1 MKKFFYFVLAITV
14 AAIAAVSCTKSEDD
28 HLVKEEG
35 GYYYTF
41 TIDEGLTKATLGEEG
56 VKWVDGDKV
65 GMFIENASG
74 EKVYYGYANVDV
86 STTPKSVILYSSN
99 EIPQGSKAYAYY
111 PYNEENKDNTPATT
125 KISLISPQTGS
136 AISTMPMAG
145 IPFTVNTT
153 VPVDTET
160 HKAQTN
166 GAIKFLNLGAII
178 EFQIYAQAYSSE
190 TVQYVTF
197 TADTKKNQAG
207 NSVNPIAVS
216 GNASLDLSGI
226 NLEDESCLDLA
237 FEQESSSNSVRVN
250 QEVPVAATKDA
261 ASPVFMAIAPGT
273 YTGTITVGTDVATY
287 TFTFDNNKAVSLP
300 RNVLKRFVM
309 NLANAQRV
317 EEVIEVVK
325 EIPYSETFA
334 TSIGEFTT
342 DGEEVANTA
351 VWQFASGYGMKAS
364 ARVNNTNYAAESWL
378 TSPWIDLSDA
388 VAAAAS
394 FDHVQRYAGT
404 PANELTFWVLTDE
417 TNATWSQ
424 ETIPTYSSGSNWT
437 FVNAGEISLNE
448 YVGKKVK
455 VGFKYVSSTTASAT
469 WEIKNF
475 LVEAKKLPSGI
486 AYDEADQN
494 KSAEIGQG
502 SSFDEPVLINPHGLT
517 ITYSSS
523 NSTVAN
529 VNATSGQVTIGNTVG
544 VATITATFA
553 GNDDYEAGSAS
564 YSITVTDPNAATVT
578 DLLTRGFTG
587 LNDGAGYTD
596 WSGKQ
601 SNSDAVYAGN
611 SAGGNNSIQL
621 RSKNGTSGIITT
633 SSGGYVTKITVTWQG
648 DTQDGRTLDI
658 YGKTTA
664 YEYASDLYN
673 DSKKGTLIGSIVKGT
688 STSAIITGD
697 YPYVGLRSRSDAMY
711 ITEIDIEW
719 SSTGSGVAPD
729 PIISLSNTPTANFD
743 VEGQNGVT
751 VNYSIENPV
760 TGISISASS
769 NQTWVNSFAYTANTI
784 SFNVDPQPTT
794 GTSVREATITVTY
807 EGAESKTFKVK
818 QDGRN
823 PSGTVT
829 VTKTMNQIVE
839 ANNYTVSAGTTIGD
853 IVTSFNLDNVITVST
868 SGEPNC
874 GTFWGSTTTTIDWR
888 LYQQYGGDITI
899 SASSG
904 YTISKLTITY
914 TVQNSGK
921 LKSGT
926 TNINSNSE
934 QTINASSITYT
945 VGNTGDKTNG
955 QVRVSQISV
964 TYN

>member
-1 MKKFFYFVLAITV
+1 MKKLFYYVLAITV
-14 AAIAAVSCTKSEDD
+14 AAIAAVSCNKSEEDYTA
-28 HLVKEEG
+28 KEDG

-153 VPVDTET
+153 VSVDTET

-388 VAAAAS
+388 VAATAS

-404 PANELTFWVLTDE
+404 YADELTFWVLTDE

-424 ETIPTYSSGSNWT
+424 ETIPNYSPGSNWT
-437 FVNAGEISLNE
+437 FVNSGEISLND

-455 VGFKYVSSTTASAT
+455 VGFKYVSSTTAAAT

-475 LVEAKKLPSGI
+475 LVEAKKLPAGL
-486 AYDEADQN
+486 AYAEADQN

-502 SSFDEPVLINPHGLT
+502 SSFEEPVLINPHGLT

-564 YSITVTDPNAATVT
+564 YSITVTDPNATSIT
-578 DLLTRGFTG
+578 DELTRSLIGVTG
-587 LNDGAGYTD
+587 TSYSN
-596 WSGKQ
+596 WSGKKSL
-601 SNSDAVYAGN
+601 SNAVYAGN
-611 SAGGNNSIQL
+611 SAGGNSAIQL
-621 RSKNGTSGIITT
+621 RNKDNSGIVST
-633 SSGGYVTKITVTWQG
+633 SSGGYAKKVTITWNSNTA
-648 DTQDGRTLDI
+648 DGRTLDI
-658 YGKTTA
+658 YGKSTA
-664 YEYASDLYN
+664 YESAADLY
-673 DSKKGTLIGSIVKGT
+673 DDDKKGTKLGSIVIGT
-688 STSAIITGD
+688 STELTITSNYEYLGIRASNGALYLD
-697 YPYVGLRSRSDAMY
+697 K
-711 ITEIDIEW
+711 IEIEW
-719 SSTGSGVAPD
+719 SSEASKVPAIT
-729 PIISLSNTPTANFD
+729 LSNLPTANISSD
-743 VEGQNGVT
+743 GAT
-751 VNYSIENPV
+751 VSINYSVENPV
-760 TGISISASS
+760 DGVSVSASAGDNS
-769 NQTWVNSFAYTANTI
+769 WVNSFNYATAGTI
-784 SFNVDPQPTT
+784 SFKVDPKTT
-794 GTSVREATITVTY
+794 AGTRTATITVSYT
-807 EGAESKTFKVK
+807 GAESKSFDIT
-818 QDGRN
+818 QDGYV
-823 PSGTVT
+823 PSGSSTATFVFNTDAGILALGIAKPAQSNGTNLTGPYALDGVT
-829 VTKTMNQIVE
+829 M
-839 ANNYTVSAGTTIGD
+839 A
-853 IVTSFNLDNVITVST
+853 VTSGSTATRVWNSQGTLDLRIYSNGTLTFSVE
-868 SGEPNC
+868 SGK
-874 GTFWGSTTTTIDWR
+874 TISSIVLSGSTTNPFTANEG
-888 LYQQYGGDITI
+888 QF
-899 SASSG
+899 SSG
-904 YTISKLTITY
+904 TWSGSANSVTLTATGTGKINTI
-914 TVQNSGK
+914 
-921 LKSGT
+921 
-926 TNINSNSE
+926 
-934 QTINASSITYT
+934 A
-945 VGNTGDKTNG
+945 
-955 QVRVSQISV
+955 V